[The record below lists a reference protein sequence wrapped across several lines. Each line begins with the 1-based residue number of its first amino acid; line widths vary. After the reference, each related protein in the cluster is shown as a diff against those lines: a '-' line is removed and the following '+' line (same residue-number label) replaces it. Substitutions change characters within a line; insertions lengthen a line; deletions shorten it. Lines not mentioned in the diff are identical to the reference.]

1 MALLLPT
8 HTMFDHLGLVT
19 WPRVCQKHTLQILSC
34 SILVRS
40 TLNLYIHEHEHDH
53 ELYCALCS
61 TELYLTYIVNTLFIM
76 VLYLNV
82 SSLGVIAIVVC
93 NQQASGP
100 SRPIPIN
107 FNLLTRNISYFPT
120 G

>member
-1 MALLLPT
+1 MATCVSETYTTNFVLFYSCPV
-8 HTMFDHLGLVT
+8 HVKHF
-19 WPRVCQKHTLQILSC
+19 VC
-34 SILVRS
+34 
-40 TLNLYIHEHEHDH
+40 LYIHEHDH
-53 ELYCALCS
+53 ELYCPLCS

-100 SRPIPIN
+100 SRPISIN
-107 FNLLTRNISYFPT
+107 FNLVTRNISYFPAR
-120 G
+120 